1 MKNIIRSIKQ
11 FFDGAKRKSSAG
23 LRRIPRFI
31 DRKPFAS
38 FFVALGIFI
47 LLIILSNI
55 FGTPKVQEK
64 PVQKQ
69 IKPIQVYSVG
79 GAPHLKVQAQIE
91 KSGVLRITSLTAG
104 VVQKANKR
112 EGDSFKKGETLIS
125 LSSNYQGGSTPSL
138 QRSLAQTQYNNAIE
152 TETLQ
157 KEIIQK
163 QREIAEK
170 TDANSD
176 ELRSITEKSLGETR
190 SLITANEDVLNL
202 VDQKIQDLGPT
213 TPANIDAIIQ
223 YKSLKSQFV
232 SANNQARQGLRSAEY
247 QSAGDKPPAAL
258 SDAQKDLT
266 LKQLNL
272 QEKMLGLNKE
282 ISRIQLKIAQV
293 TEAMMFPAAPFN
305 GVVQQVL
312 VKEGEA
318 VNPGEELLVIAQDVK
333 DDPTLAIAY
342 VPKEVAE
349 KVSLVEPSILWFNKN
364 ESVHLQPSYISQDA
378 VRGTLHA
385 IYFTFPNEYIPRV
398 TETGFI
404 DVEIPVGHADTSSSI
419 PYVPVD
425 AVYQTKENNY
435 LYVMKHNKAV
445 SKKVQLGNVFGSFVE
460 VTQGLNFG
468 DQIITNR
475 NVIVGDDVRVV
486 N

>member
-1 MKNIIRSIKQ
+1 MNNIVRRIKQ
-11 FFDGAKRKSSAG
+11 FFGGAKQRSSNG
-23 LRRIPRFI
+23 LKRIPKFI
-31 DRKPFAS
+31 DRNPFAS
-38 FFVALGIFI
+38 FFVALGLFV
-47 LLIILSNI
+47 LLIILSNV
-55 FGTPKVQEK
+55 FGTPKIQEK

-69 IKPIQVYSVG
+69 VKPVQVYSVG
-79 GAPHLKVQAQIE
+79 GAPRLKVQAQIE
-91 KSGVLRITSLTAG
+91 KSGVLRITALTAG

-112 EGDSFKKGETLIS
+112 EGDEFKRGETLIS
-125 LSSNYQGGSTPSL
+125 LSTNYQGGSTPAL
-138 QRSLAQTQYNNAIE
+138 QRSLAQTQYNNAVE
-152 TETLQ
+152 TEGLQ

-163 QREIAEK
+163 QRDIAEK
-170 TDANSD
+170 SDANSD

-190 SLITANEDVLNL
+190 SLITSNEDVLSL
-202 VDQKIQDLGPT
+202 VDQKIQALGPT

-223 YKSLKSQFV
+223 YKSLKSQFL
-232 SANNQARQGLRSAEY
+232 SANNQAKQGLRSAEY
-247 QSAGDKPPAAL
+247 QAAGDKPPTQL
-258 SDAQKDLT
+258 SDVQKDLT
-266 LKQLNL
+266 LKQLDL

-293 TEAMMFPAAPFN
+293 TEAMMYPAAPFN

-342 VPKEVAE
+342 APKEVAE

-364 ESVHLQPSYISQDA
+364 ESIHLQPSYISQDA

-385 IYFTFPNEYIPRV
+385 IYFTFPNEYIPKV

-404 DVEIPVGHADTSSSI
+404 EVEIPVGHADTSSSI

-435 LYVMKHNKAV
+435 LFVVKNKKAV

-460 VTQGLNFG
+460 ISNGLNFG